1 MGARRGPGLHVALN
15 AGFWGQETVGSGQY
29 LHHLVDALASL
40 EGGPALTL
48 CGPQELRAA
57 RPLPAGVAWRDVPPP
72 LGLAGGSNPAKVW
85 LEQVAFPRAA
95 LAAGAGV
102 AHVPYFAS
110 ALVPRLPTVV
120 TVHDLIPLLLP
131 AYRTSARVRAYM
143 RLVARSARAAR
154 LVLTDAEASRSEI
167 VRHLGV
173 APGRVRAIPLAVTS
187 AFRPLEDGQALAA
200 LRARY
205 GLPERYFLYLGG
217 FDQRKNLGTLFRAL
231 AAARAA
237 DPLLPLLAV
246 AGVLPGA
253 QTPLTPDP
261 RRLADEA
268 GAGGGVRFLGR
279 VPEEDKPGLYSG
291 ALAFLF
297 PSRYEGFGLMA
308 LEALACGTPVACAD
322 ATSLPEVAGPGGLL
336 VGADDVGAWRE
347 AILRLAGD
355 GALRERLRGAGLA
368 HARRF
373 SWERTARETAAA
385 YEEVAGERA

>member
-1 MGARRGPGLHVALN
+1 MATRPGLPVAVN
-15 AGFWGQETVGSGQY
+15 AAFWGQETVGSGQY

-40 EGGPALTL
+40 DGGPALTL
-48 CGPQELRAA
+48 CGPQERRAA
-57 RPLPAGVAWRDVPPP
+57 RPLPAGVAWHDVPPP
-72 LGLAGGSNPAKVW
+72 LGLAAASNPAKVW

-95 LAAGAGV
+95 LGTHAAV

-143 RLVARSARAAR
+143 RLVARSARAVR

-173 APGRVRAIPLAVTS
+173 PAERVRVIPLAVTS
-187 AFRPLEDGQALAA
+187 AFRPLEDGRQLGA

-217 FDQRKNLGTLFRAL
+217 YDQRKNLGTLFQAL

-237 DPLLPLLAV
+237 DPQLPLLAV
-246 AGVLPGA
+246 AGVLPEA
-253 QTPLTPDP
+253 ETALTPDP
-261 RRLADEA
+261 RRLAAEA
-268 GAGGGVRFLGR
+268 GATEGVRFLGR
-279 VPEEDKPGLYSG
+279 VPEEDKPGLYSA

-297 PSRYEGFGLMA
+297 PSRYEGFGLPV

-322 ATSLPEVAGPGGLL
+322 ATSLPEVAGPGGL
-336 VGADDVGAWRE
+336 VAGADDVGAWKE

-355 GALRERLRGAGLA
+355 GVLRERLRGAGLA
-368 HARRF
+368 HARQF

-385 YEEVAGERA
+385 YEEVAKERV